1 MYMET
6 QAERIVRIPPS
17 ELGNDLD
24 SIIERIAQKTFEG
37 KLGQDKSVTV
47 LVRNVKRVGDGHIV
61 HGDGAVYQN
70 VTFDQV
76 VFKIKE
82 NELVDGYVVQV
93 TKFGAFIKFGPLDGL
108 LHVSQVLDD
117 RVDADLENQRLV
129 GKETGRSLAVG
140 DRVRARIVGIDLNER
155 NIQDSK
161 ISLTMRQP
169 GLGKI
174 DWIAEDSNKRQ
185 GEA

>member
-1 MYMET
+1 MYMQT
-6 QAERIVRIPPS
+6 QAEKVVRIPPS

-24 SIIERIAQKTFEG
+24 AIIGRIAQKAFEG
-37 KLGQDKSVTV
+37 KLGHDKSVTV
-47 LVRNVKRVGDGHIV
+47 LVTNVKRIGDGRIV

-70 VTFDQV
+70 VTFDQL
-76 VFKIKE
+76 VFKIKD
-82 NELVDGYVVQV
+82 NELVEGTVVQV

-129 GKETGRSLAVG
+129 GKETGRSLSVG
-140 DRVRARIVGIDLNER
+140 DRVRARIVGIDLNEK
-155 NIQDSK
+155 NVQDSK

-174 DWIAEDSNKRQ
+174 DWIAEDANKRK

>member
-1 MYMET
+1 MYMQT
-6 QAERIVRIPPS
+6 QAEKVVRIPPA

-24 SIIERIAQKTFEG
+24 AIIGRIAQKQFEG
-37 KLGQDKSVTV
+37 KLGSDKSVTV
-47 LVRNVKRVGDGHIV
+47 LVTNVKRVGDGRIV

-70 VTFDQV
+70 VTFDQII
-76 VFKIKE
+76 FRIKE
-82 NELVDGYVVQV
+82 NELVEGTVVQV

-129 GKETGRSLAVG
+129 GKETGRSLSVG
-140 DRVRARIVGIDLNER
+140 DRVRARVVGIDLNEK
-155 NIQDSK
+155 NVQDSK
-161 ISLTMRQP
+161 ISLTARQP

-174 DWIAEDSNKRQ
+174 EWIAEDANKRK